1 MARLKAY
8 EDDPPPYGWA
18 CSRCD
23 TRSRN
28 VYPRP
33 KVEELAEK
41 HAQRANHG
49 IEAVRILQADDY
61 LLECY

>member
-1 MARLKAY
+1 MSPLKSY
-8 EDDPPPYGWA
+8 RDEPPPYGWA
-18 CSRCD
+18 CRECD

-33 KVEELAEK
+33 KAKELAEK
-41 HAQRANHG
+41 HAHRADHPTA
-49 IEAVRILQADDY
+49 EVLILQADDY